1 MLIALL
7 IKVNA
12 IPSYLGSED
21 ELLQNFMVVLEMFL
35 FAVAHYFIFSH
46 RPYVDAAAAQVPCIA
61 ACLRMLDIRD
71 VAGDVKEHFVDP
83 LPRPK
88 LHQIIKRSAASS
100 SSNPDSDSEKRLET
114 DTENSPL
121 LKNKQDRR
129 GSSVEKE
136 EKVHGGGGLST
147 LPGGSSR
154 SGQQHLAERSYEVL
168 SYKEFDGRYSSRS
181 RLSSRNASSER
192 ENDSDRMF

>member
-1 MLIALL
+1 MLIAVL
-7 IKVNA
+7 IKAKV
-12 IPSYLGSED
+12 IPEELGSED

-46 RPYVDAAAAQVPCIA
+46 TPYVDPAAAQVPCIA

-88 LHQIIKRSAASS
+88 LHQIIRRNAASS
-100 SSNPDSDSEKRLET
+100 SSNLDSDSDKKLET

-121 LKNKQDRR
+121 LKSRMDRR
-129 GSSVEKE
+129 GLSGEKE
-136 EKVHGGGGLST
+136 QDVHI
-147 LPGGSSR
+147 GSS
-154 SGQQHLAERSYEVL
+154 SAAGYSSSDQQQQLLSERSYDVL
-168 SYKEFDGRYSSRS
+168 SYKDFDNTYSSRS
-181 RLSSRNASSER
+181 RLNSRNTSTEQENGLR
-192 ENDSDRMF
+192 EC